1 MHLQI
6 SEVLNEEQQL
16 GKAGEGFCAAVSL
29 NDGEL
34 LYIYNHTCSVL
45 YFRYFLNRKE
55 ILSGWGVGR
64 LPLIQFR

>member
-1 MHLQI
+1 MRSQRELFIFFPRTFKSYVHLQI

-34 LYIYNHTCSVL
+34 LYI
-45 YFRYFLNRKE
+45 
-55 ILSGWGVGR
+55 
-64 LPLIQFR
+64 